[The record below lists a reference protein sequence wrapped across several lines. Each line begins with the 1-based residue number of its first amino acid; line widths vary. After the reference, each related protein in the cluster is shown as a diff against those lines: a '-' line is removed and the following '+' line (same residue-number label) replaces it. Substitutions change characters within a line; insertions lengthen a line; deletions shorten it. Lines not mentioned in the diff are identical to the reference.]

1 MEMSSDVG
9 RAVCVNIATMCNGVT
24 NDMQLLFMVIEA
36 NRCIFMVYREH
47 LDGSVY
53 IYCLIP
59 SYGGIVGY
67 SYVIVL
73 VLKCVMMRESRK
85 GPLWG

>member
-24 NDMQLLFMVIEA
+24 NDMQLLFMVIE
-36 NRCIFMVYREH
+36 VYREH
-47 LDGSVY
+47 LDGSIY

-85 GPLWG
+85 GSLWG